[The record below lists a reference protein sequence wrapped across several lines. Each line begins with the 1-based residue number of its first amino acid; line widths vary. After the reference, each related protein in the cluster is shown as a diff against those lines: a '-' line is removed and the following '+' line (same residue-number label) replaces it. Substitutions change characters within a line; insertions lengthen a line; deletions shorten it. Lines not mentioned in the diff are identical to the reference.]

1 MFEDA
6 DLMTAIITP
15 FNQNDQIDY
24 DTLAQLTERYL
35 QEGHRGF
42 IIGGTTGETPTLSHN
57 EKLELYSRFAKLVA
71 GRVPIVAG
79 TGSNNTAETVTL
91 TQEVSEIQGIN
102 AALVVVPYYN
112 KPDQRR
118 MIAHFSTVAD
128 QGGMPVIMYNIP
140 GRTGVTMANETI
152 LTLAQNPNI
161 IGVKQ
166 CTNMPD
172 LEYLVHNAP
181 AEFLVYSGED
191 EQALFAKIIGAKG
204 IISVASHVY
213 GPKMRQMYDVL
224 YQGDYQQAGRLQS
237 ELTPKMAALFM
248 YSSPAPVKAIL
259 TAQGYQVGAPRLPI
273 LPLDDEEKTIL
284 ATKLGLAPDALQHTL
299 KELN

>member
-1 MFEDA
+1 MFEEA

-15 FNQNDQIDY
+15 FDQNDQIDY

-42 IIGGTTGETPTLSHN
+42 IIGGTTGETPTLSHD
-57 EKLELYSRFAKLVA
+57 EKLALYSRFAKIVA

-79 TGSNNTAETVTL
+79 TGSNNTAETISL
-91 TQEVSEIQGIN
+91 TQEVSEIEGIN

-128 QGGMPVIMYNIP
+128 QGDMPVIMYNIP

-161 IGVKQ
+161 VGVKQ

-172 LEYLVHNAP
+172 LEYLVQNAP
-181 AEFLVYSGED
+181 ADFLIYSGED

-273 LPLDDEEKTIL
+273 LPLDDEEKAIL